1 LLLSDSLSL
10 EDALDFSFF
19 SELLL
24 LLLLDDEE
32 LDFSF
37 FASSSLLLLLLL
49 LLLDEDDDFEPDP
62 LALFFPDSLD
72 ELESAGFAFFAA
84 DPPLESFA
92 LRFAPRLSS
101 HASTSASAPP
111 SLASAPA
118 ASLASTSVRCAFS
131 FRSLRIACTVLFS
144 PHARRYSSTGASN
157 GPSRASST
165 ALAGGGAIVTRRP
178 FRRPL
183 APARPLERGR
193 RDREASRSF
202 ARVRSRPRAR
212 PRPRV
217 ARVGRGMRR
226 RDRAPPP
233 RGRILAANQ
242 STSREPSN
250 ES

>member
-37 FASSSLLLLLLL
+37 FASSSLLLLLL

-178 FRRPL
+178 FPSSPRARS
-183 APARPLERGR
+183 PARARSSRSRGVSIVR
-193 RDREASRSF
+193 SRSF
-202 ARVRSRPRAR
+202 ASARASTPARRARRSRNAA
-212 PRPRV
+212 PRP
-217 ARVGRGMRR
+217 G
-226 RDRAPPP
+226 
-233 RGRILAANQ
+233 AAAKGTDF
-242 STSREPSN
+242 SGESIDESRTVE
-250 ES
+250 